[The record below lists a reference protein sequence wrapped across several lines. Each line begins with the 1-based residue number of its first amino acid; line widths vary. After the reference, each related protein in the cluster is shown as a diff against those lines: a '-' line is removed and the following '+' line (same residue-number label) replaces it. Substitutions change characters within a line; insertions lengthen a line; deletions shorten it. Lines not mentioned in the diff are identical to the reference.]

1 MWNMK
6 EVSCVFVYVG
16 VCMLLFVML
25 NLSVIF
31 VPSFTHPGPLHST
44 ACTPPPFP
52 AWAIALLIIIPL
64 LILGLLA
71 LLLLKVLLL
80 ILVRPVQLVS

>member
-1 MWNMK
+1 MF
-6 EVSCVFVYVG
+6 VCV
-16 VCMLLFVML
+16 LSFVML

-31 VPSFTHPGPLHST
+31 CTIVHPPHVSLHST
-44 ACTPPPFP
+44 VCTPPPFP

-80 ILVRPVQLVS
+80 ILVRPVQLVRPV